1 MEALRSRIKEN
12 EKLVSDALAAYF
24 AARSGTALYQAM
36 EYSVVNGGKRIRPFL
51 TLEFCRLVRCAGR
64 GGIALCLRDRN
75 GAQFFA
81 DPR

>member
-51 TLEFCRLVRCAGR
+51 TL
-64 GGIALCLRDRN
+64 
-75 GAQFFA
+75 
-81 DPR
+81 